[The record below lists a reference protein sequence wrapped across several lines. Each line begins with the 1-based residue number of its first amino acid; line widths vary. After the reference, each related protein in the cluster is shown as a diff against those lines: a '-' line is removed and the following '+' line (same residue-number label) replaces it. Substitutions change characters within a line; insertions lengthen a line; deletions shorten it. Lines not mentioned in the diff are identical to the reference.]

1 MIPQATPRDKYN
13 IRVRNPGF
21 TAPAPSFLKQ
31 LHGNDKFKSGRCKVS
46 SELTRTDEPSREP
59 ETINELFAQTV
70 RRRAGKVLMRYK
82 RSKAWHELTGAQLD
96 ERVRNVAL
104 GLWQLGVQPG
114 DRVAL
119 LSESS
124 PEWSITDY
132 AILACGAINVPIY
145 PTQAVEQVAF
155 ILRNSGARILFL
167 SNLKQLRR
175 IQSALEALKG
185 EAPKLIMFE
194 PPKEENKA
202 VMLLD
207 ELERRGAEERTR
219 QPQLYQE
226 LAARA
231 QPDDLATII
240 YTSGTT
246 GEPKGVM
253 LTHRNLTVDA
263 LRSAEVFSI
272 TADDHALT
280 FLPLAHVFERTVL
293 YIYMYLGVQVSFAR
307 GVEYVAEDIR
317 EVKPTVVTAVPRLFE
332 RILATINKR
341 AAEGTPTQQK
351 VFQRA
356 MKVGREVAVLRD
368 QRRPVPFLLR
378 VQHRLYDRLVFT
390 RWREAV
396 GGRLRFFVS
405 GGAALPTEVAL
416 AFAGAGITILQGY
429 GLTETSPVVAVNHLD
444 DNRFGTIGPPI
455 PGIRVKTAEDGELLV
470 QGEIVM
476 QGYYRNAEET
486 EKVFSRQDDGVWF
499 HTGDIGT
506 IDADGFIRIT
516 DRKKDLI
523 KTSLGKYIAPQ
534 MIENLIRGIPLV
546 EQVIVIGNHR
556 KYPAALIVPNF
567 DALRVY
573 AESLSLELKEKS
585 DLTQHPRI
593 IEFFRRKVDEVTKD
607 LAPYEKIKK
616 IALLD
621 REFTIEGG
629 ELTPTLK
636 VRRKFVEDKYRE
648 VIDALYPKLEV
659 EA

>member
-1 MIPQATPRDKYN
+1 M
-13 IRVRNPGF
+13 
-21 TAPAPSFLKQ
+21 
-31 LHGNDKFKSGRCKVS
+31 S
-46 SELTRTDEPSREP
+46 SELTRTDGHQQEPT
-59 ETINELFAQTV
+59 TINELFAQAV

-82 RSKAWHELTGAQLD
+82 RQKVWHELTGAQLD

-104 GLWQLGVQPG
+104 GLWLLGVQPG

-119 LSESS
+119 LAESS
-124 PEWSITDY
+124 PEWSIADY
-132 AILACGAINVPIY
+132 AILACGAINVPVY
-145 PTQAVEQVAF
+145 PTQAVDQVGF
-155 ILRNSGARILFL
+155 ILRNSGARVLLI
-167 SNLKQLRR
+167 SNQKQLRR
-175 IQSALEALKG
+175 IQPALDSLKS
-185 EAPKLIMFE
+185 ETPRLVIFE
-194 PPKEENKA
+194 TPKEENKS
-202 VMLLD
+202 VMTLA
-207 ELERRGAEERTR
+207 ELERLGAEERTR
-219 QPQLYQE
+219 QPQLYHKLTTQ
-226 LAARA
+226 A

-253 LTHRNLTVDA
+253 LTHRNLTFDA

-272 TADDHALT
+272 TAEDHALS

-293 YIYMYLGVQVSFAR
+293 YIFMYLGVQVSFAR
-307 GVEYVAEDIR
+307 GVEYVAEDIK
-317 EVKPTVVTAVPRLFE
+317 EVQPTVVTAVPRLFE

-356 MKVGREVAVLRD
+356 MKVGREVALLRD
-368 QRRPVPFLLR
+368 QRRSVPLTLR
-378 VQHRLYDRLVFT
+378 LQHRLYDRLVFT
-390 RWREAV
+390 KWRAAV

-405 GGAALPTEVAL
+405 GGAALPTEIAL

-444 DNRFGTIGPPI
+444 DNRFGTIGPAI
-455 PGIRVKTAEDGELLV
+455 PGIKVKTAEDGELLV

-476 QGYYRNAEET
+476 QGYYKNAEET
-486 EKVFSRQDDGVWF
+486 EKALARHDDGIWF
-499 HTGDIGT
+499 HTGDIAT
-506 IDADGFIRIT
+506 IDDEGFIRIT

-556 KYPAALIVPNF
+556 KYPAALIVPSF
-567 DALRVY
+567 EGLRTY
-573 AESLSLELKEKS
+573 AESLSLNLKEKS
-585 DLTQHPRI
+585 EMVQHPRI
-593 IEFFRRKVDEVTKD
+593 IEFFKKKVDEVTRD

-636 VRRKFVEDKYRE
+636 VRRKFVEEQYRDI
-648 VIDALYPKLEV
+648 IDALYPKFELDV
-659 EA
+659 